1 LTAIPEHSSELEA
14 LRAEL
19 MDLRRQREWTQR
31 QHRRWAQERQA
42 LLLKIRRLRMRL
54 PATDFEVL
62 APDASPA
69 TVDEFPKNTWLSE
82 QYLVWRQ
89 ERDLLAEALARFS
102 FSEVVSIIGRRLFH
116 PLVIFRPARRR

>member
-1 LTAIPEHSSELEA
+1 MPEDSSDFEA

-19 MDLRRQREWTQR
+19 TELRREREWTQT

-62 APDASPA
+62 APDAPPA
-69 TVDEFPKNTWLSE
+69 AVDDFPKNTWLGE

-89 ERDLLAEALARFS
+89 ERELLAEALARFS